1 MELENW
7 PYSPVQVNLSAIW
20 EALRWHNSPRSIE
33 VKVDSVPDLISK
45 VELLQGLLQTGLAEM
60 HIMITEEKGWSE
72 ELIKISCLPSPL
84 GQIIRSKNCGHIVY
98 RINDRVRIQGV
109 GHTGW
114 VEIPIEAF
122 QYLIADSETRQIDTM
137 STLIDL
143 MFNVSFG
150 ASRAI
155 LETPDHGWPEQLFH
169 VYSRLWRSTQ
179 LGIEYGATYSELEK
193 VQTQYQD
200 RSDLKSI
207 KLPDWRRK
215 SDLLDD
221 RMSRRDYLDK
231 DINLEDLGYLLG
243 PIMFARKVW
252 CNEQGLEIVHRGIP
266 GAGGL
271 AAIEVFLLLNSRPE
285 ALSYRYDWRT
295 HELKR
300 LDIMSDELLRR
311 LNKFASASLNIKT
324 CPPGILLIAGNLEE
338 LRKKYSG
345 ISYASMLKQVG
356 ALMMALQL
364 VGRQLNIG
372 LCPLGSSPTDLFE
385 ESLMHQDAELQLVGE
400 MAFGYVS

>member
-1 MELENW
+1 
-7 PYSPVQVNLSAIW
+7 
-20 EALRWHNSPRSIE
+20 
-33 VKVDSVPDLISK
+33 
-45 VELLQGLLQTGLAEM
+45 
-60 HIMITEEKGWSE
+60 
-72 ELIKISCLPSPL
+72 
-84 GQIIRSKNCGHIVY
+84 
-98 RINDRVRIQGV
+98 
-109 GHTGW
+109 
-114 VEIPIEAF
+114 
-122 QYLIADSETRQIDTM
+122 
-137 STLIDL
+137 
-143 MFNVSFG
+143 
-150 ASRAI
+150 
-155 LETPDHGWPEQLFH
+155 
-169 VYSRLWRSTQ
+169 
-179 LGIEYGATYSELEK
+179 
-193 VQTQYQD
+193 
-200 RSDLKSI
+200 
-207 KLPDWRRK
+207 
-215 SDLLDD
+215 
-221 RMSRRDYLDK
+221 MSRRDYLDK